1 MGLLRAHWPLHPSL
15 SGPTPNTRTLVS
27 WGYTV
32 DMELVQE
39 KMFESILRRSS
50 CKDNQVWLTP
60 GRHLDL
66 SGRSQMG
73 AVTISQEVT

>member
-1 MGLLRAHWPLHPSL
+1 
-15 SGPTPNTRTLVS
+15 
-27 WGYTV
+27 
-32 DMELVQE
+32 MELVQE
-39 KMFESILRRSS
+39 NMFESILRRSS